1 MALKVAIWS
10 WNPTE
15 TTNIYEIEY
24 NVIYLSID
32 YIIFLTFQY

>member
-1 MALKVAIWS
+1 MIK
-10 WNPTE
+10 NGTE
-15 TTNIYEIEY
+15 SANLTDIHEIEY